1 MPKKETLSSEQTLFY
16 GWLNSAY
23 QYSKFVMKL
32 QKKFRCS
39 VCHKSIS
46 NVHYIIFLQ
55 LIQISVFN
63 VHHYLIHTTTNIMKM
78 RNISLLLHG
87 YVMLEYFITRLSR
100 LSEFRML
107 SHNTIA
113 PFCTLPKGMNFMGMQ
128 AECVLLYAKCIKQY
142 RHSSNS
148 MPQENWL

>member
-1 MPKKETLSSEQTLFY
+1 M
-16 GWLNSAY
+16 N
-23 QYSKFVMKL
+23 
-32 QKKFRCS
+32 
-39 VCHKSIS
+39 
-46 NVHYIIFLQ
+46 
-55 LIQISVFN
+55 
-63 VHHYLIHTTTNIMKM
+63 M

-87 YVMLEYFITRLSR
+87 YVMLEYFITRLSK
-100 LSEFRML
+100 LSEFRMF
-107 SHNTIA
+107 SYNPIA